1 MNREIQAKII
11 LEITRALESLK
22 TSGDLE
28 LDPVPEVYLG
38 RPKYEDHGDLSCSV
52 ALRLAKPERRAPM
65 KIAESIA
72 EKIEKSAGRKAPF
85 SKIEVAKPG
94 FMNFYLRE
102 DVVRGLLH
110 EILASGSDFG
120 KIHLG
125 NGKRVNVEFVSANPT
140 GPLTVGHG
148 RHAITGDTI
157 ANILDAAGYEVT
169 REYYFNNAGNQMN
182 VLGESVRLR
191 YLELLGDRVEFPDTH
206 YQGEYIGG
214 IAKQLVEEHGDSL
227 RDADLKPFRERAETV
242 VFEEIKGS
250 LARIGVVFDRF
261 FNEYDLYTDGKV
273 EKTIEK
279 LRKLDYAY
287 DKDGAVW
294 LKTTEFGLP
303 DDKVIVKS
311 SGEPTYRLPD
321 ICYHIDKIDRG
332 YDLII
337 DIFGQDHHATVP
349 EVQAGVKALGYST
362 EKIKVLLLQ
371 FVTLTRKGEA
381 VKMSTRKATYVTL
394 DEMIDAVASQMRAE
408 LLKQYDDI
416 DKRTSPED
424 FQRMAVDAVR
434 YFYIMRKANAHLD
447 FDLDLAASQSMENPV
462 YYIQYAH
469 ARICSIFR
477 KYYSDTREAD
487 IDFSTISGKELAP
500 LKEEKEL
507 RIIKLLARFPG
518 LVRELAEGL
527 EVHKMHEYLGEVA
540 SELQQYYTIHRVINP
555 DDPSLTRA
563 RLALINAVRTV
574 IGNSLRLL
582 GISVPERM

>member
-22 TSGDLE
+22 SSGELE
-28 LDPVPEVYLG
+28 LDPVPEVYLE
-38 RPKYEDHGDLSCSV
+38 RPKYEDHGDLSCNV
-52 ALRLAKPERRAPM
+52 ALRLAKPERRDPM

-72 EKIEKSAGRKAPF
+72 EEIEKSAGRKAPF

-102 DVVRGLLH
+102 DVVRALLH

-120 KIHLG
+120 KIDLG

-191 YLELLGDRVEFPDTH
+191 YLELLGDKMEFPDTH
-206 YQGEYIGG
+206 YQGGYIGE

-227 RDADLKPFRERAETV
+227 RDSDLKPFTKRAETV

-279 LRKLDYAY
+279 LRKLHYAY

-311 SGEPTYRLPD
+311 TGEPTYRLPD

-416 DKRTSPED
+416 DKRTSPGD

-477 KYYSDTREAD
+477 KYYSDTGEAD

-507 RIIKLLARFPG
+507 KIIKLLARFPG
-518 LVRELAEGL
+518 LARELAEGL
-527 EVHKMHEYLGEVA
+527 EIHKMHEYLGEVA
-540 SELQQYYTIHRVINP
+540 SELQQYYTIHKVINP
-555 DDPSLTRA
+555 DDPLLTRA
-563 RLALINAVRTV
+563 RLSLIDAVRSV
-574 IGNSLRLL
+574 IRNSLRLL
-582 GISVPERM
+582 GISAPERM